1 MGVYSEVAAPS
12 LREIIWKEIVM
23 GTCPKCKMRI
33 RKNGN
38 HVKLGSVWTHKRCPA
53 KSAPAAKRG

>member
-1 MGVYSEVAAPS
+1 LAVAAAGAAGA
-12 LREIIWKEIVM
+12 LRDHPGGIVM

-38 HVKLGSVWTHKRCPA
+38 HVKLGSVWLHKRCPTKGA
-53 KSAPAAKRG
+53 RAAKTA